1 MAARPTGNTNKGTA
15 TQTQTVGPSST
26 TTSSSSSGRD
36 TSSSSSTVQSSTQ
49 NMTSSALAA
58 LDSLILGLSGGSSSG
73 GRGNP
78 LLGGESSG
86 KGIKA
91 NTAAANAI
99 KKTEAQY
106 NQQILNAQQL
116 QSDYSKSAAFADS
129 QAAVAATLADA
140 LKLAMPTITAG
151 IDSAGTSGSALS
163 ALLTQRAAADAAA
176 EGAKLGLSAAIDYG
190 NIAVAAGNTAT
201 GLLQSGNPLVNAL
214 LESLNVAKGAVS
226 NTTEKTR
233 SSAVSTSNTKTTG
246 TTLDSGK
253 IASTTTSQGNSSKVG
268 SVGKFTA
275 PQTTAVTRNTG
286 DGWKTTYGV

>member
-1 MAARPTGNTNKGTA
+1 MAARPTGNNKGTTT
-15 TQTQTVGPSST
+15 TQTQTLGPSST

-58 LDSLILGLSGGSSSG
+58 LDSLILGLSGGS
-73 GRGNP
+73 GRSKSKGNP
-78 LLGGESSG
+78 LFGGGGGGSVQ
-86 KGIKA
+86 A
-91 NTAAANAI
+91 NTDAANAI

-106 NQQILNAQQL
+106 NQQVLNAQQL

-129 QAAVAATLADA
+129 NAAVAATLADA
-140 LKLAMPTITAG
+140 LRQTMPTITAG

-214 LESLNVAKGAVS
+214 LESLNIAKGAVS
-226 NTTEKTR
+226 NTKEKTI
-233 SSAVSTSNTKTTG
+233 SSGVSTSNTKTNSITME
-246 TTLDSGK
+246 SGK
-253 IASTTTSQGNSSKVG
+253 TASTTTSQGNSSKVG

-286 DGWKTTYGV
+286 NGWKTTYGV

>member
-1 MAARPTGNTNKGTA
+1 MAARPTGNTNKGTT

-26 TTSSSSSGRD
+26 TTSSSSSGRE

-78 LLGGESSG
+78 LLGGGSSG
-86 KGIKA
+86 GGVKA
-91 NTAAANAI
+91 NTAAAEAI
-99 KKTEAQY
+99 KNTEAQY
-106 NQQILNAQQL
+106 NRQVLNAQQL

-140 LKLAMPTITAG
+140 LRQTMPTITAG

-214 LESLNVAKGAVS
+214 LESLSVAKGAVS
-226 NTTEKTR
+226 NTTEKT
-233 SSAVSTSNTKTTG
+233 SSSGVSTSNTKTTG
-246 TTLDSGK
+246 TTLESGRTASTITSEGNASKTSSGK
-253 IASTTTSQGNSSKVG
+253 I
-268 SVGKFTA
+268 TA

>member
-1 MAARPTGNTNKGTA
+1 MAARPTGNTNKGPTTE
-15 TQTQTVGPSST
+15 TQSVGPSFS
-26 TTSSSSSGRD
+26 TTSSSSSGRQ
-36 TSSSSSTVQSSTQ
+36 TSSSSSTVQSSAQ
-49 NMTSSALAA
+49 NMTSTALKA
-58 LDSLILGLSGGSSSG
+58 LDSLILGLSGGTGSKG
-73 GRGNP
+73 GG
-78 LLGGESSG
+78 G
-86 KGIKA
+86 KGGSA

-99 KKTEAQY
+99 KNTEAQY
-106 NQQILNAQQL
+106 NRQILNAQQL

-140 LKLAMPTITAG
+140 LKQAMPTITAG

-226 NTTEKTR
+226 NVTEKTT
-233 SSAVSTSNTKTTG
+233 SSGVSTSNTKTNSITME
-246 TTLDSGK
+246 SGK
-253 IASTTTSQGNSSKVG
+253 IANVTTNQGSSPKVG

-286 DGWKTTYGV
+286 NGWKTTYGV

>member
-1 MAARPTGNTNKGTA
+1 MAARPTGNTNKGPT
-15 TQTQTVGPSST
+15 TETQTVGPSYS
-26 TTSSSSSGRD
+26 TTSSSSSSQQ
-36 TSSSSSTVQSSTQ
+36 TSSSSSTVQSSTK
-49 NMTSSALAA
+49 NMTSTALAA
-58 LDSLILGLSGGSSSG
+58 LDSLILGLSGGTSS
-73 GRGNP
+73 
-78 LLGGESSG
+78 
-86 KGIKA
+86 KGTKA
-91 NTAAANAI
+91 NTAAAEAI
-99 KKTEAQY
+99 KRTEAQY
-106 NQQILNAQQL
+106 NQQVLNAQQL

-140 LKLAMPTITAG
+140 LKQAMPTITAG

-163 ALLTQRAAADAAA
+163 ALLTQKAAADAAA

-190 NIAVAAGNTAT
+190 NIAVAAGNTAS

-226 NTTEKTR
+226 NTTENTR
-233 SSAVSTSNTKTTG
+233 SSAVSTTNTKTTG
-246 TTLDSGK
+246 TTWDSGK
-253 IASTTTSQGNSSKVG
+253 TVNITTNQGSSPKPNVG

>member
-1 MAARPTGNTNKGTA
+1 MAARPTGNTNKGPT
-15 TQTQTVGPSST
+15 TETQTVGPSST
-26 TTSSSSSGRD
+26 TTSSSSSGRE

-58 LDSLILGLSGGSSSG
+58 LDSLILGLSGGTSSG
-73 GRGNP
+73 GGNP
-78 LLGGESSG
+78 LFGGGGG
-86 KGIKA
+86 KGTKA
-91 NTAAANAI
+91 NTAAAEAI
-99 KKTEAQY
+99 KRTEAQY
-106 NQQILNAQQL
+106 NQQVLNAQQL
-116 QSDYSKSAAFADS
+116 QADYSKSAAFSDS

-140 LKLAMPTITAG
+140 LKQAMPTITAG

-163 ALLTQRAAADAAA
+163 ALLTQKAAADAAA

-214 LESLNVAKGAVS
+214 LESLNIAKGAVQ
-226 NTTEKTR
+226 NTTENTR

-246 TTLDSGK
+246 TTWDSGK
-253 IASTTTSQGNSSKVG
+253 TAKVTTNQGSSPSPKVG
-268 SVGKFTA
+268 SVGKITA

>member
-1 MAARPTGNTNKGTA
+1 MAARQTGNNKKGNNTENM
-15 TQTQTVGPSST
+15 TVGPSSS
-26 TTSSSSSGRD
+26 TTSSSSSGIQ

-49 NMTSSALAA
+49 NMTSTALAA
-58 LDSLILGLSGGSSSG
+58 LDSLILGLSGGKG
-73 GRGNP
+73 G
-78 LLGGESSG
+78 S
-86 KGIKA
+86 A

-99 KKTEAQY
+99 KNTEAQY
-106 NQQILNAQQL
+106 NRQILNAQQL
-116 QSDYSKSAAFADS
+116 QTDYSKSAAFADS
-129 QAAVAATLADA
+129 QAAVTATLADA
-140 LKLAMPTITAG
+140 LRQAMPTITAG

-163 ALLTQRAAADAAA
+163 ALPTQKAAADAAA

-190 NIAVAAGNTAT
+190 NIAVAAGNSAA

-226 NTTEKTR
+226 NTTEKTS

-246 TTLDSGK
+246 TTMESGK
-253 IASTTTSQGNSSKVG
+253 TAITTSQGSSPKVG
-268 SVGKFTA
+268 SVGKITA

>member
-1 MAARPTGNTNKGTA
+1 MAARPTGNTNKGTTTE
-15 TQTQTVGPSST
+15 TQTLGPSST
-26 TTSSSSSGRD
+26 TTSSSSSGWE
-36 TSSSSSTVQSSTQ
+36 TSSSSSTVQSSAQ
-49 NMTSSALAA
+49 NMTSTALEA
-58 LDSLILGLSGGSSSG
+58 LDSLILGLSGGKG
-73 GRGNP
+73 G
-78 LLGGESSG
+78 S
-86 KGIKA
+86 A

-99 KKTEAQY
+99 KNTEAQY
-106 NQQILNAQQL
+106 NRQILNAQQL

-140 LKLAMPTITAG
+140 LRQTMPTITAG

-190 NIAVAAGNTAT
+190 NIAVAAGNNAT

-214 LESLNVAKGAVS
+214 LESLNIAKGAVS
-226 NTTEKTR
+226 NTKEKTS
-233 SSAVSTSNTKTTG
+233 SSAVSTSNTKTNS
-246 TTLDSGK
+246 TTMESGK
-253 IASTTTSQGNSSKVG
+253 SANVTTSQGKSTGTSS
-268 SVGKFTA
+268 GKITA

>member
-1 MAARPTGNTNKGTA
+1 MAARPTGNTNKGLTTE
-15 TQTQTVGPSST
+15 TQSVGPSSS
-26 TTSSSSSGRD
+26 TTSSSSSGRQ

-49 NMTSSALAA
+49 NMTSTALAA
-58 LDSLILGLSGGSSSG
+58 LDSLILGLSGGKG
-73 GRGNP
+73 G
-78 LLGGESSG
+78 S
-86 KGIKA
+86 A

-99 KKTEAQY
+99 KNTEAQY
-106 NQQILNAQQL
+106 NRQILNAQQL
-116 QSDYSKSAAFADS
+116 QTDYSKSAAFADS

-140 LKLAMPTITAG
+140 LKQAMPTITAG

-226 NTTEKTR
+226 NTTEKTI
-233 SSAVSTSNTKTTG
+233 SSGVSTSDTKTTS
-246 TTLDSGK
+246 TTIDSGK
-253 IASTTTSQGNSSKVG
+253 TASVTTNQGSSSKG
-268 SVGKFTA
+268 SSGGKFVA

-286 DGWKTTYGV
+286 NGWKTTYGV

>member
-1 MAARPTGNTNKGTA
+1 MAARPTGNTNKGT
-15 TQTQTVGPSST
+15 TTETQTVGPSSS
-26 TTSSSSSGRD
+26 TTSSSSSGRE

-58 LDSLILGLSGGSSSG
+58 LDSLILGLSGGTSSG
-73 GRGNP
+73 GGNP
-78 LLGGESSG
+78 LFGGGSG
-86 KGIKA
+86 KGTKA
-91 NTAAANAI
+91 NTAAAEAI
-99 KKTEAQY
+99 KRTEAQY
-106 NQQILNAQQL
+106 NQQVLNAQQL

-129 QAAVAATLADA
+129 QAAVTATLADA
-140 LKLAMPTITAG
+140 LRQTMPTITAG

-226 NTTEKTR
+226 NTKEKTS

-246 TTLDSGK
+246 TTMESGK
-253 IASTTTSQGNSSKVG
+253 TASVTTSQGSSSKGG
-268 SVGKFTA
+268 SVGKITA